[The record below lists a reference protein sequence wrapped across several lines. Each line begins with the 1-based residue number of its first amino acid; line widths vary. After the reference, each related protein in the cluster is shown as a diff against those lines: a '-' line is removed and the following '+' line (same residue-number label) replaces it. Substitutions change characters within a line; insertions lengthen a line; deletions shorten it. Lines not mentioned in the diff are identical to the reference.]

1 MCASSCRCA
10 IRMGARTVD
19 ETATREAMPGGTGE
33 EPLGDEAGARADAEK
48 ANAGTLRIPVSG
60 GEDPDRV
67 LTLRFDRFVEA
78 AIALPEPDGDDELR
92 TLGRGADLLLGLMD
106 GGADFGTAAPGEP
119 GDFASSVLALTD
131 DAFDEAHRILA
142 QDPYHHEHFGGA
154 GAEDDRVGFLLRLL
168 DHLADDG
175 AFCRIRDGL
184 LGAEPAED
192 ASVAGELL

>member
-1 MCASSCRCA
+1 MEAT
-10 IRMGARTVD
+10 TVD
-19 ETATREAMPGGTGE
+19 ETAACGAMPGRGE
-33 EPLGDEAGARADAEK
+33 AREETPGDEGATVGAGVKTDD
-48 ANAGTLRIPVSG
+48 GTLRIAVSG
-60 GEDPDRV
+60 GDDPDRV
-67 LTLRFDRFVEA
+67 LTLRFDLFVES
-78 AIALPEPDGDDELR
+78 AIALPEPEGDDELR
-92 TLGRGADLLLGLMD
+92 KLGRGADLLLGLMD

-131 DAFDEAHRILA
+131 DAFDQAHRILA

-175 AFCRIRDGL
+175 IFRRIRDGL

-192 ASVAGELL
+192 AAVAGELL